1 MADADAP
8 RPPAA
13 GAAES
18 VPHHAA
24 AAAAAPRA
32 RGVPVPPEGTAYPLM
47 PGPEMGGSHSY
58 CRISAETFHVR
69 GPRYTHDKV
78 KIPSPPSAFELM
90 HVELFLSK
98 SRIGNMAARRQSWLR
113 LARQAGD
120 TRYYL
125 IPTYVTPASP
135 FLHVV
140 FYYAVDD
147 ARLAASPPLER
158 LWRRFTAHGPE
169 ADAFRNERWKVIP
182 RIAEGSWVVQ
192 RAVGSKPALLGTKL
206 KHTWII
212 CEPEGTAAPP
222 PPPPEAG
229 SAPQVTVGA
238 EAGCEAGLGLPP
250 RQRGQSY
257 EVAYGPGPY
266 LEADCDVSSSSMAFV
281 LVSLLQQ
288 YAKHIVIDL
297 AFAIEPR
304 DDDELPEAVLGT
316 VRLSR
321 IDVVRPGIIAAEPD
335 DWVLGHMGTRHG
347 DAPPA
352 EGAEASA

>member
-1 MADADAP
+1 MADAGASS
-8 RPPAA
+8 AGA
-13 GAAES
+13 GAA
-18 VPHHAA
+18 PAPRTA
-24 AAAAAPRA
+24 GAAAPHA

-47 PGPEMGGSHSY
+47 PGPEVGGSHSY
-58 CRISAETFHVR
+58 CRIPAETFHVR

-78 KIPSPPSAFELM
+78 KIASAPSAFELM

-113 LARQAGD
+113 LARAAGD

-147 ARLAASPPLER
+147 ARLAASPSLER

-192 RAVGSKPALLGTKL
+192 KAVGSKPALLGTKL

-212 CEPEGTAAPP
+212 CEPEGTAPP

-229 SAPQVTVGA
+229 SAPQVAVGS

-321 IDVVRPGIIAAEPD
+321 IDVVRPGLIAAEPD
-335 DWVLGHMGTRHG
+335 DWVLGQMGTRHG
-347 DAPPA
+347 DTPSA
-352 EGAEASA
+352 EGGAEA